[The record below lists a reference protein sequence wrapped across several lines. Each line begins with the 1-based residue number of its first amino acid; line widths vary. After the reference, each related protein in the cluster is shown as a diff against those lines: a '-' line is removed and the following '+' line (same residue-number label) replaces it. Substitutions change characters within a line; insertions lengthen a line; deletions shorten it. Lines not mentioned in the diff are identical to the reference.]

1 MPTIKTPGAGP
12 MRPMLH
18 FLLAALVFLGAFR
31 LVLSILFWER
41 LAAVGAIA
49 PVFLTGL
56 RLDLQLL
63 AYLLIPALALLPFI
77 DPRTRTGRGAAS
89 ALRLWLTIWAGVLVF
104 MECATPSFM
113 GEYGVR
119 PNRVFV
125 EYLIY
130 PREVFGTLWKAYR
143 VSVLVTLLV
152 SVAAAA
158 AMWRLMGGSPPP
170 ARWSWPRRLMV
181 FPLIVLAAVLA
192 ARSGLG
198 HRPANPSIAAFS
210 RDPLVNDL
218 ALNATYSVLYAAYR
232 MKDEEDAAE
241 VYGRMPREEVIRR
254 VRAGMGL
261 GPEAFT
267 DPRYPTL
274 HRQAVAAPRQRPL
287 NLVIILE
294 ESLGARYVEPLGGLP
309 VTPEL
314 AALSRQGL
322 WFERLYATGTRSVRG
337 IEAVVTGFLPTPARS
352 VVKLVSAGRPFFTL
366 AELLRRHGYTSL
378 FVYGGESHF
387 DNMAGFFL
395 RHGFDRV
402 IDEKDYADPRFKGTW
417 GVSDEDLF
425 ERAHREFE
433 AQGERLFFGL
443 VFTSSYHSP
452 FEIPESRLPPEAA
465 GLNSEHRAI
474 RYADLALG
482 QFFRLAR
489 ASTYW
494 RDTVFLV
501 VADHDNRVSGASLVP
516 IARFHIP
523 GLILGADILPRR
535 VAALASQIDLPPT
548 LLGLMGLTAEHPM
561 TGRDLSGAPP
571 AGGGRAIMQYD
582 RNQAYMA
589 GNRVVVLQPDLPPA
603 QFIWDGAG
611 LQPAPAT
618 DPELAADALAH
629 ALWPS
634 LAYREGLY
642 ALPPAGGSS
651 SGAAP

>member
-1 MPTIKTPGAGP
+1 MPLTKFPGAGP
-12 MRPMLH
+12 LRPLLL
-18 FLLAALVFLGAFR
+18 FLPAALVFLAAFR
-31 LVLSILFWER
+31 MALALLFWER
-41 LAAVGAIA
+41 VEAVGGLA

-63 AYLLIPALALLPFI
+63 AYLLIPALILWPFI
-77 DPRTRTGRGAAS
+77 DPRTRTGRGAHT
-89 ALRLWLTIWAGVLVF
+89 ALCLWLTIWAGILVF

-113 GEYGVR
+113 SEYGVR

-125 EYLIY
+125 EYLVY

-143 VSVLVTLLV
+143 VSVLITLLL
-152 SVAAAA
+152 SASAAL
-158 AMWRLMGGSPPP
+158 AMWRLLGKSAPP
-170 ARWSWPRRLMV
+170 ARWSWPRRLAV
-181 FPLIVLAAVLA
+181 FPLILLAAVLS
-192 ARSGLG
+192 ARSSLG
-198 HRPANPSIAAFS
+198 HRPANPSTASFS

-218 ALNATYSVLYAAYR
+218 AVNATYSVLYAAYR

-261 GPEAFT
+261 EPEAFT
-267 DPRYPTL
+267 DPRFPTL
-274 HRQAVAAPRQRPL
+274 HRQTPDSARQRPR

-309 VTPEL
+309 LTPAL
-314 AALSRQGL
+314 AALAREGL

-366 AELLRRHGYTSL
+366 ADLLRRSGYTSL

-395 RHGFDRV
+395 GHGFDRV
-402 IDEKDYADPRFKGTW
+402 IDEKDYASPRFKGTW

-433 AQGERLFFGL
+433 ALGERPFFGL

-452 FEIPESRLPPEAA
+452 FEIPEGRLPPEAA
-465 GLNSEHRAI
+465 GLGSEHRAI
-474 RYADLALG
+474 RYADFALG
-482 QFFRLAR
+482 RFFDLAR
-489 ASTYW
+489 TSAYW
-494 RDTVFLV
+494 QDTVFLV

-523 GLILGADILPRR
+523 GLILGADVPPRR
-535 VAALASQIDLPPT
+535 VTALASQIDLPPT
-548 LLGLMGLTAEHPM
+548 LLGLMGLAAEHPM

-571 AGGGRAIMQYD
+571 PDGGRAIMQYD
-582 RNQAYMA
+582 RNQAFMV
-589 GNRVVVLQPDLPPA
+589 GDRVVVLQPELPPA
-603 QFIWDGAG
+603 LFHWDGAR
-611 LQPAPAT
+611 LLPTPAA
-618 DPELAADALAH
+618 DAELAADALAH

-642 ALPPAGGSS
+642 ALPPD
-651 SGAAP
+651 